1 MPVAETSHIAVRC
14 GVIAAPLPYIV
25 NTTAIDSLAR
35 RRCPH
40 AERRRPSVAGYGGG
54 LKEVAEI

>member
-25 NTTAIDSLAR
+25 NTTAHR
-35 RRCPH
+35 F
-40 AERRRPSVAGYGGG
+40 PSTAALSSRGAATAVSGG
-54 LKEVAEI
+54 LRRGPQRGR